1 MKNHRLKTVALSAF
15 VALGVSS
22 GPATAAQLDNILSN
36 ANEVHDQARRSQA
49 RVDEITEE
57 TRKLLSEFKTV
68 MKEVEGLRVYNS
80 QLERQIANQE
90 EEMADLNESIDTVTV
105 IERQVTPLM
114 VRMIDGLDQFVSL
127 DVPFLVDE
135 RTDRVE
141 RLRDILERSDVEVSE
156 KFSQVLNAYQI
167 ENEYGRTM
175 ESYTD
180 ELELDGQT
188 FVVDFLRMGRVALV
202 YQTTDGARSG
212 VWNQEERRW
221 QELDDSYNNSIR
233 SGIRIARQQAA
244 VDLITL
250 PIPGAES
257 AQ

>member
-1 MKNHRLKTVALSAF
+1 M
-15 VALGVSS
+15 
-22 GPATAAQLDNILSN
+22 
-36 ANEVHDQARRSQA
+36 
-49 RVDEITEE
+49 
-57 TRKLLSEFKTV
+57 
-68 MKEVEGLRVYNS
+68 
-80 QLERQIANQE
+80 
-90 EEMADLNESIDTVTV
+90 
-105 IERQVTPLM
+105 
-114 VRMIDGLDQFVSL
+114 
-127 DVPFLVDE
+127 
-135 RTDRVE
+135 
-141 RLRDILERSDVEVSE
+141 
-156 KFSQVLNAYQI
+156 LNAYQI

-175 ESYTD
+175 ESYTN

-188 FVVDFLRMGRVALV
+188 LVVDFLRMGRVALV

-221 QELDDSYNNSIR
+221 QGLDDSYNNSIR